1 MSSNNAES
9 KRKQKATECQLMYMS
24 EQLVSATALLVSPQ
38 LCLAARPNNSFPA
51 VALTPTGKTT

>member
-38 LCLAARPNNSFPA
+38 LCLAARPNSFPA